1 MEEGAANPDRV
12 VLIDDIRP
20 YLVSVSSHAAKMR
33 LIIRTLQH
41 LGLTFPY
48 DQSTSSLSS
57 LSWFD
62 EYIEDCTYDSITSFV
77 RSSSSSLPLSLSL
90 TDSFSGIYPPM
101 LDITVGCYRQH
112 ELAHRLGQVSR
123 LDTAIS
129 IMTNIL
135 YTNSNKG
142 IDSKID
148 IYSITIS
155 LISIRARVELACGI
169 HNEDTII
176 SRFRTDCRQL
186 GISPSLLLSSSAP
199 SLLSPLSPS

>member
-1 MEEGAANPDRV
+1 
-12 VLIDDIRP
+12 
-20 YLVSVSSHAAKMR
+20 VSSHAAKMR

-48 DQSTSSLSS
+48 DLSTLSLSS

-62 EYIEDCTYDSITSFV
+62 EYIEDCTYDSIASFG
-77 RSSSSSLPLSLSL
+77 RSSSSSSSLPLSL
-90 TDSFSGIYPPM
+90 TDNLSGIYPPM
-101 LDITVGCYRQH
+101 LDITMGCYRQH

-123 LDTAIS
+123 LDTAIN

-135 YTNSNKG
+135 YTSSNKG

-169 HNEDTII
+169 HNEDAII
-176 SRFRTDCRQL
+176 STFRTDCRQL

-199 SLLSPLSPS
+199 SLLSPFTIYHNHS